1 MPENLDNISSS
12 EVILDFKKLSN
23 QFKIQQQQQQL
34 QAAKIEQLHAELKT
48 RQEINMDLIQY
59 QHVLKIQNDSV
70 AALRENKD
78 NNFGFHEN

>member
-1 MPENLDNISSS
+1 M
-12 EVILDFKKLSN
+12 
-23 QFKIQQQQQQL
+23 

-78 NNFGFHEN
+78 KIILDSMKTRYNKRFMMYNLKEVK